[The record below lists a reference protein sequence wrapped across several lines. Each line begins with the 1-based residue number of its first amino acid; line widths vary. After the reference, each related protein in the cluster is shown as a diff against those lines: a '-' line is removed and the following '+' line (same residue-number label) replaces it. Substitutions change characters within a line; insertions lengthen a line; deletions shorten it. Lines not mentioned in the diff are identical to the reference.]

1 MAGLAALSAKIKLA
15 VGSFPTWDVQ
25 VRERGGSDYEAPG
38 PLPLVLTK
46 TDEKDTKPAL
56 VYVQDDEPD
65 ESSDSEDEI
74 EVSPSLPRPVSLPY
88 GTAVQPVALLLAQ
101 TMQPVVVEEEA
112 HTSDFTQE
120 AEIGDA
126 ADHSPP
132 EEHKP
137 ANVPIPH
144 TDKPVEDPSTDSKET
159 ASEEPVLV
167 IRPKPKKTKC
177 VMPEIKE
184 VEDLRE
190 TDSFL
195 RKTAT
200 EPVIV
205 SVLPVSERTEPKSFE
220 HGKAAEEAPKQC
232 CACVVL

>member
-25 VRERGGSDYEAPG
+25 GRERGESDYEAPG

-56 VYVQDDEPD
+56 VYVQDEEP
-65 ESSDSEDEI
+65 EEASDSEDEM
-74 EVSPSLPRPVSLPY
+74 EVSPSLPRPPSMPLGPVLQPI
-88 GTAVQPVALLLAQ
+88 AVLLAQ
-101 TMQPVVVEEEA
+101 AHEPVVVEEEA
-112 HTSDFTQE
+112 HASDLMQE
-120 AEIGDA
+120 PVVGDA
-126 ADHSPP
+126 VEESPP
-132 EEHKP
+132 P
-137 ANVPIPH
+137 AEVPPQAESSA
-144 TDKPVEDPSTDSKET
+144 DLAADSRET
-159 ASEEPVLV
+159 APDEPVLI

-195 RKTAT
+195 KKTET
-200 EPVIV
+200 EHVIV
-205 SVLPVSERTEPKSFE
+205 PVLPVTERREPKSFE

>member
-1 MAGLAALSAKIKLA
+1 MAGLANLSAKIKLA

-25 VRERGGSDYEAPG
+25 VRERGVSDYEAPG

-46 TDEKDTKPAL
+46 TDEKDTKPTM
-56 VYVQDDEPD
+56 VYVQDEEPD
-65 ESSDSEDEI
+65 EDSSSEEEMEI
-74 EVSPSLPRPVSLPY
+74 SPGLPRPTSLPSE
-88 GTAVQPVALLLAQ
+88 TVVQPVALLLAQ
-101 TMQPVVVEEEA
+101 AMQPVVVEEEA
-112 HTSDFTQE
+112 HSSDFTQE
-120 AEIGDA
+120 PEIRSE
-126 ADHSPP
+126 HNPP
-132 EEHKP
+132 EESKP
-137 ANVPIPH
+137 SEAPITPA
-144 TDKPVEDPSTDSKET
+144 DKPSEDPSTDTKEA
-159 ASEEPVLV
+159 ASEEPALI

-195 RKTAT
+195 KKTET

-205 SVLPVSERTEPKSFE
+205 SVLPVSERTEPRSFE